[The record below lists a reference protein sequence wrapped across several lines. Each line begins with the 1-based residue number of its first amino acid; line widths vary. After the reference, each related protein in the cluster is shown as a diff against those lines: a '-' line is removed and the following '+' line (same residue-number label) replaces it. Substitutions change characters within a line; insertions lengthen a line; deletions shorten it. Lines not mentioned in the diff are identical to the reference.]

1 MRSSFF
7 EKTVFFNEKKNYLPS
22 FKATQKNLLRLSLG
36 KICVTF
42 DFKGFFVNDFLL
54 FKTVFFRAPP
64 KLPPNN
70 DTPKKSIFLRMWAAE
85 GCENLIKSIIWV
97 CDVWRAVKKP
107 WT

>member
-54 FKTVFFRAPP
+54 FKTVFLELPQTPP
-64 KLPPNN
+64 K
-70 DTPKKSIFLRMWAAE
+70 
-85 GCENLIKSIIWV
+85 
-97 CDVWRAVKKP
+97 
-107 WT
+107 